1 MKRYQ
6 KIVLEADEGIFFDV
20 SEKEK
25 GKLLIRASYK
35 IGQKA
40 MEIEQINYTEGLN
53 TKRVIEKYVYY
64 LYEPGSMPNYM
75 NPPIPNNYEYVKGTW
90 SDGFV
95 IRRKEDGS
103 EFVWVPVGSLKANGT
118 LDGKIF
124 DQQFGRRNWCG
135 DDFSENGYYE
145 PMTKELK
152 RQWESV
158 KKHGGFYVTRYD
170 ISINIHTDRP
180 QSIKQ
185 ELPATFIS
193 RNRVMEIAA
202 GMENNSEFVSSHLI
216 YGSEHD
222 CVLQWF
228 LESGEI
234 SKRQIRDK
242 YCKGKASYRHR
253 TGTNEDWKAN
263 EICDF
268 SENVLKVTQE
278 LWKNDNLAVLRG
290 AHGDQYS
297 PAGYR
302 WHVNNESSKDYVE
315 YYFTFRI
322 VLYIAQ
328 F

>member
-1 MKRYQ
+1 MKRYE

-20 SEKEK
+20 SEKEE
-25 GKLLIRASYK
+25 GKLLIRASHS

-40 MEIEQINYTEGLN
+40 MEIEQINHIEVLN
-53 TKRVIEKYVYY
+53 TKRFIEKYVYY

-90 SDGFV
+90 NDGFV

-118 LDGKIF
+118 LDGKNF

-145 PMTKELK
+145 PMTEELK
-152 RQWESV
+152 RQLVSV
-158 KKHGGFYVTRYD
+158 ERHGGFYVERYD
-170 ISINIHTDRP
+170 VSINKHTGRP
-180 QSIKQ
+180 QAIKQ
-185 ELPATFIS
+185 KLPAIFFL
-193 RNRVMEIAA
+193 RERVMEIVD
-202 GMENNSEFVSSHLI
+202 GMESHSEFVSSHLI
-216 YGSEHD
+216 YGSEYD

-228 LESGEI
+228 IESGEI
-234 SKRQIRDK
+234 TKRQVRDK
-242 YCKGKASYRHR
+242 YYRGERYLHR

-290 AHGDQYS
+290 AHGGQYS
-297 PAGYR
+297 PAGHR
-302 WHVNNESSKDYVE
+302 WHVNNESSEDYVG
-315 YYFTFRI
+315 FTFRTA
-322 VLYIAQ
+322 LYIA
-328 F
+328 